1 MSDDPTAQA
10 NARVRAAADQFGAAI
25 GDAFKLSLRRALA
38 RQIVEDYGP
47 GPWLLYED
55 GRVEPVTPPRPRRQT
70 KKDQT

>member
-1 MSDDPTAQA
+1 MSDDPYDDAQ
-10 NARVRAAADQFGAAI
+10 ARVRAAADQMAAAV

-38 RQIVEDYGP
+38 RQITEDYGP
-47 GPWLLYED
+47 GPWVLHED